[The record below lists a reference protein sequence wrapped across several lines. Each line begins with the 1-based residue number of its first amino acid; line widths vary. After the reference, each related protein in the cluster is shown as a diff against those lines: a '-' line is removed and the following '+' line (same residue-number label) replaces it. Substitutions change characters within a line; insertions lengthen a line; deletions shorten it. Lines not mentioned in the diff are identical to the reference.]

1 MSDKGNIDSG
11 ATKRSLAASLARRG
25 FAGVHWMTLLFLITG
40 CAKSSYLGQMTTAS
54 YQPSNVYR
62 AEANLSP
69 EIKRVAVLPL
79 TTLNDDTA
87 MEFGREALW
96 PVLVAELGRAR
107 QFELVSVSADELRLL
122 TGRNSWSGEEKLP
135 IDFFDKLKEKL
146 GVDAVLFSRLTQYR
160 AYEPLAVGW
169 RLKLL
174 DAAEPQVL
182 WAVDEVFDAR
192 VPEVA
197 AAARRY
203 AQQHPDTGPSVQDA
217 QGVLLSP
224 RRFGRYA
231 ANAVVE
237 TLPGRAVSAR

>member
-1 MSDKGNIDSG
+1 MSDKGTIDSG
-11 ATKRSLAASLARRG
+11 AIKRSLAASLA
-25 FAGVHWMTLLFLITG
+25 LLILISG
-40 CAKSSYLGQMTTAS
+40 CAKSSFLGQMTTAS

-62 AEANLSP
+62 AEANLSA

-79 TTLNDDTA
+79 TTLSDDSA
-87 MEFGREALW
+87 MDFGREALW
-96 PVLVAELGRAR
+96 PVLVAELGRVR
-107 QFELVSVSADELRLL
+107 QFELVSVSPDELRLL
-122 TGRNSWSGEEKLP
+122 TGRNAWSGEEKLP
-135 IDFFDKLKEKL
+135 LDFFDKLQEKL

-169 RLKLL
+169 RLKLF

-203 AQQHPDTGPSVQDA
+203 AQQHPDAGPSVQDA

-231 ANAVVE
+231 TSAVVE
-237 TLPGRAVSAR
+237 TLPGRAIPAP

>member
-1 MSDKGNIDSG
+1 MSDKGNMDQI
-11 ATKRSLAASLARRG
+11 ATNRPRAASATRRLFTRLCLLAFFAL
-25 FAGVHWMTLLFLITG
+25 FAG
-40 CAKSSYLGQMTTAS
+40 CARSSFLGQMTTAS

-62 AEANLSP
+62 GEANLSS

-79 TTLNDDTA
+79 TSMNDDTA
-87 MEFGREALW
+87 MEFGREELW

-122 TGRNSWSGEEKLP
+122 TGRNFWSGEEKLP
-135 IDFFDKLKEKL
+135 LDFFDKLKEKL

-169 RLKLL
+169 RLKLF

-203 AQQHPDTGPSVQDA
+203 AQQHPDAGPSVQDA

-231 ANAVVE
+231 TSAVVE
-237 TLPGRAVSAR
+237 TLPGRAVPAP